1 MPPVARVA
9 ARVAPRYPRPEIAPA
24 APARA
29 PRPRGAAVVAP
40 PALLPEEVA
49 APACVVLETRKR
61 GEPAPSSVRAPAP
74 REAIGAG
81 RAKTGRV
88 AADGAANGPA
98 PGGVQPRARTA
109 AEERAAAVVEA
120 GARPIAAATRATT
133 PVPAEGPLA
142 ALENRR
148 PARAA
153 GGARPER
160 APRVAGATR
169 LPMDG
174 PGGGAPGRPSR
185 PPPVAKVGPVRD
197 IGEAGADNAAP
208 PFRRPTT
215 VLTADPAGSAP
226 GGRPAQ
232 TGRRGGARADQAA
245 RAGTG
250 KWPP

>member
-1 MPPVARVA
+1 MPPVAGMA
-9 ARVAPRYPRPEIAPA
+9 ARLAPRHPRPQIAPP

-49 APACVVLETRKR
+49 APARVVLETRKR
-61 GEPAPSSVRAPAP
+61 GEPAPAPVRAPAP
-74 REAIGAG
+74 REAVGAG

-88 AADGAANGPA
+88 AADGAANEPA

-120 GARPIAAATRATT
+120 GARPVATAARATA
-133 PVPAEGPLA
+133 PVPAEGPVA

-148 PARAA
+148 PARTA

-160 APRVAGATR
+160 APRATGATR

-174 PGGGAPGRPSR
+174 PGGGAPGRPGR
-185 PPPVAKVGPVRD
+185 PPPVAKVRPVRH
-197 IGEAGADNAAP
+197 IGEAGADNAAS

-215 VLTADPAGSAP
+215 VLTADPARSAP
-226 GGRPAQ
+226 SGRPA
-232 TGRRGGARADQAA
+232 
-245 RAGTG
+245 
-250 KWPP
+250 